1 MKRMHLI
8 LTLSAAALA
17 VGGFL
22 VVRHAIRTAPIV
34 PPESDLPA
42 PPRKKVQP
50 IDSWQAAIRP
60 DTRTDYTPDPVATR
74 CLQEKLQREEM
85 RQRPQEGRN

>member
-8 LTLSAAALA
+8 VIASVAAFA

-22 VVRHAIRTAPIV
+22 VVRHAIRTAPLV

-42 PPRKKVQP
+42 PPPRKAQP
-50 IDSWQAAIRP
+50 IDAWQAGIKP
-60 DTRTDYTPDPVATR
+60 DTRTDYTPDPAAAKR
-74 CLQEKLQREEM
+74 FLEKLQREEM